1 MKENS
6 PIAESKQ
13 HMNYVNL
20 VEQYV
25 LQMIPSKQKGF
36 IYVDKPEAVY
46 KPPLVGNFRP
56 DLYFCAENKL
66 IIGEAKTVTDFE
78 RFHSKEQYK
87 TYLQACQ
94 EFKGDSLLIL
104 CSSWSVAFSFKT
116 LIKSMKKQN
125 CFDTKVIIISEEG
138 IPEIIV

>member
-13 HMNYVNL
+13 HMDYVNL
-20 VEQYV
+20 IEQYV
-25 LQMIPSKQKGF
+25 LRMIPSEQGGF
-36 IYVDKPEAVY
+36 VYVDKPESVY

-56 DLYFCAENKL
+56 DLYFRAENKL
-66 IIGEAKTVTDFE
+66 IIGEAKTVADFE
-78 RFHSKEQYK
+78 RLHSKKQYK
-87 TYLQACQ
+87 TYLQTCQ
-94 EFKGDSLLIL
+94 VFDGDSLLIL

-125 CFDTKVIIISEEG
+125 GFDTKVIILSEEG

>member
-1 MKENS
+1 MD
-6 PIAESKQ
+6 
-13 HMNYVNL
+13 YVSL

-25 LQMIPSKQKGF
+25 LQMIPSEQEGF
-36 IYVDKPEAVY
+36 IYVDKPEAAY

-66 IIGEAKTVTDFE
+66 IIGEAKTVADFE

-87 TYLQACQ
+87 TYLQVCQ
-94 EFKGDSLLIL
+94 KFKGDSLLIL

-138 IPEIIV
+138 IPEITV

>member
-1 MKENS
+1 MD
-6 PIAESKQ
+6 
-13 HMNYVNL
+13 YVNL

-25 LQMIPSKQKGF
+25 LQMIPSEQEGF
-36 IYVDKPEAVY
+36 IYVDKPEAAY

-87 TYLQACQ
+87 TYLQVCQ
-94 EFKGDSLLIL
+94 EFKGNSLLIL

-116 LIKSMKKQN
+116 LIKSMKKQHG
-125 CFDTKVIIISEEG
+125 FDTKVVIISEEG

>member
-6 PIAESKQ
+6 PIAESKL
-13 HMNYVNL
+13 HMDYVNL

-25 LQMIPSKQKGF
+25 LRMIPSEQGGF
-36 IYVDKPEAVY
+36 VYVDKPETAY
-46 KPPLVGNFRP
+46 KPPLVGNYRP
-56 DLYFCAENKL
+56 DLYFRADNKL
-66 IIGEAKTVTDFE
+66 IIGEAKTVEDFE
-78 RFHSKEQYK
+78 RFHSQEQYK

-94 EFKGDSLLIL
+94 TFEGDSLLIL

-116 LIKSMKKQN
+116 LIKSMKKRN
-125 CFDTKVIIISEEG
+125 GFNTKVIIISEEG